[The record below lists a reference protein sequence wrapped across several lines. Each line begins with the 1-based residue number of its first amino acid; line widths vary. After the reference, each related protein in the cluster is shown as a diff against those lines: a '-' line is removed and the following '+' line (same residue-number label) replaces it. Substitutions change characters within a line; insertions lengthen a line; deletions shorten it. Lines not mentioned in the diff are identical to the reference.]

1 MKPLPLPYRVPLE
14 GTVLIEASAGT
25 GKTYTLERLITRH
38 ILWHGRT
45 IDEVLAVTFTN
56 AAATDIKLRL
66 HRFLK
71 RCLDH
76 DVLDSDQDIE
86 FLFSGCPEQVGEARL
101 RQRLS
106 DALADFDHAAVFT
119 IHGFCQR
126 LMQDYAIELAQPIP
140 LPALLED
147 ETALRLQVCEEFW
160 RHCGQNPEFADCLD
174 VALGSPSHLVKQ
186 LADLLSTAELKPDR
200 PVLAKPSLQTAFE
213 RLLACYQSQKKTAFE
228 ALESALRQEALNKND
243 FKSITDIESRFAELD
258 AFLMQPDFSVLPRF
272 KKLSFSG
279 IRELKN
285 KTKPDNPLFHQ
296 LDDWHA
302 VVDDFEDYQRNCRIY
317 LFHELRAFARRRLTV
332 LKSER
337 NVIGFDD
344 IIETVYRALES
355 DTNGSLAHKI
365 RIAYPV
371 ALVDEFQDTDERQWR
386 IFELIYRSGSPA
398 SLTLIGDPKQAIY
411 GFRGG
416 DIHTYLKVQALAGHR
431 ETLAYNFRS
440 NQALLDG
447 IESVFLARHTHPF
460 PESGIP
466 FVKVTAGHIGES
478 LHRDDGE
485 IPALAFFGPD
495 FQKQSGITEARID
508 CARHC
513 ADAISDLLNQAQSG
527 KISIK
532 HADADRPLTAGDIA
546 VLVSKHHE
554 AELIVKQLQQ
564 CGVAAVCVRRE
575 SLFDCYEALDIL
587 QILHAIEHSSSRM
600 ALTSAEN
607 GRLLRAAMEDGGYC
621 LDWASMAQRLEEVGP
636 LGALADMLHSAA
648 KRLLSSVD
656 GERQL
661 SNYSQVLEQL
671 QMGFGQSIGPGHY
684 LHWLGRQITL
694 ANETN
699 ADELVRP
706 KLDSS
711 KTRVRVMTLHQSKG
725 LEFGFVF
732 MPFTAIR
739 SSHKSAFTRFYD
751 GKQRC
756 LHLDPAHADP
766 ETRLRIEAEQ
776 ASEDLRLL
784 YVGMTRAKFGLRCG
798 WGWVKELEMS
808 SLGYLLLPKTP
819 VDGQSCSD
827 AVSRFCHSHE
837 TQYTELHRDK
847 GIYKAPLKVAAFKT
861 IPISWQINSFS
872 SLHRSQETLSF
883 KPADDEVSAVSTGL
897 KSPFKGADFGNA
909 LHRVL
914 EHYQPANWPEGVP
927 GTSAMSLCHD
937 ALIHY
942 GYSPELAMQGASLL
956 ATLAS
961 NTLLALLPE
970 GVRLLDL
977 PMTDQR
983 QELEFHLKLN
993 HVDGLDVLDLLHL
1006 HGYCIGRD
1014 RFGFTQRLNGL
1025 LNGRIDLLYRHQDKL
1040 HILDYKSNSLADYDP
1055 DSLRQSIADHEYDL
1069 QYLLYTVAV
1078 HRWLRFS
1085 RPEYAYARHFGGI
1098 RYLYVRGLDGMR
1110 PGRGVFSDMPAESLI
1125 NALDRCFSEQADAHG

>member
-1 MKPLPLPYRVPLE
+1 MKPLPLSYRVPLE

-25 GKTYTLERLITRH
+25 GKTYTLERLIARH
-38 ILWHGRT
+38 ILWHGKT

-71 RCLDH
+71 RCFDH
-76 DVLDSDQDIE
+76 DIFEADQDIE
-86 FLFSGCPEQVGEARL
+86 FLFSGCPAEVSEARL

-106 DALADFDHAAVFT
+106 DALADFDRASVFT

-147 ETALRLQVCEEFW
+147 ETELRLQVCEEFW
-160 RHCGQNPEFADCLD
+160 RQCGQNPEFVECLD
-174 VALGSPSHLVKQ
+174 VSLGSPSQLVKQ
-186 LADLLSTAELKPDR
+186 LAELLSTAELKPDKPALVR
-200 PVLAKPSLQTAFE
+200 PSLQAAFE
-213 RLLACYQSQKKTAFE
+213 RLLSCYQSQKQSAFRTLELARSNE
-228 ALESALRQEALNKND
+228 ALYKSD
-243 FKSITDIESRFAELD
+243 FKSIRDIEDRFAELD
-258 AFLMQPDFSVLPRF
+258 AFMMQPDFSVLPRF

-279 IRELKN
+279 IREKKN

-302 VVDDFEDYQRNCRIY
+302 VVDDFEDYQRKCRIY
-317 LFHELRAFARRRLTV
+317 LFHELREYARNRLTV

-344 IIETVYRALES
+344 IIETVYQALES
-355 DTNGSLAHKI
+355 DTNGSLARKI
-365 RIAYPV
+365 RNAYPV

-431 ETLAYNFRS
+431 ETLTYNFRS

-447 IESVFLARHTHPF
+447 IESVFLARQAHPF
-460 PESGIP
+460 PEPGIP
-466 FVKVTAGHIGES
+466 FVKVAAGRIGES
-478 LHRDDGE
+478 LHRTDGE
-485 IPALAFFGPD
+485 IPALAFFGPGC
-495 FQKQSGITEARID
+495 QKESGIAEARIS
-508 CARHC
+508 CARQC
-513 ADAISDLLNQAQSG
+513 ADAIAELLNLAQSG
-527 KISIK
+527 KVSIK
-532 HADADRPLTAGDIA
+532 HEDANRTLAAGDIA

-554 AELIVKQLQQ
+554 AELIVKQLQRR
-564 CGVAAVCVRRE
+564 GVAAVCVRRD

-587 QILHAIEHSSSRM
+587 QILHAIEHSSSQM
-600 ALTSAEN
+600 AQSSAEN
-607 GRLLRAAMEDGGYC
+607 GRLLRAVREDGRYC
-621 LDWASMAQRLEEVGP
+621 DWPLMSQKLAEVGP
-636 LGALADMLHSAA
+636 LGAFADLIQSVT
-648 KRLLSSVD
+648 KRFLSYPD

-661 SNYSQVLEQL
+661 ANYSQILEQL
-671 QMGFGQSIGPGHY
+671 QLGFCRSIGPGHY

-694 ANETN
+694 ANETK
-699 ADELVRP
+699 ADDLVRP

-711 KTRVRVMTLHQSKG
+711 KARVRVMTLHQSKG
-725 LEFGFVF
+725 LEFGMVF
-732 MPFTAIR
+732 LPFTAIR
-739 SSHKSAFTRFYD
+739 SSHNSELARFYD
-751 GKQRC
+751 GKKRC
-756 LHLDPAHADP
+756 LHLDPAHADIDTT
-766 ETRLRIEAEQ
+766 TRIDAEQ
-776 ASEDLRLL
+776 ASENLRLL

-798 WGWVKELEMS
+798 WGWVKELDLS

-827 AVSRFCHSHE
+827 AVAHFSHSHE
-837 TQYTELHRDK
+837 TQFTELHK
-847 GIYKAPLKVAAFKT
+847 NTEASKPILKIAAFKT
-861 IPISWQINSFS
+861 IPISWQISSFS
-872 SLHRSQETLSF
+872 SLHRSQVTPSF
-883 KPADDEVSAVSTGL
+883 KPADDEVSAISTGL
-897 KSPFKGADFGNA
+897 NSPFKGADFGNA

-914 EHYQPANWPEGVP
+914 EYYQPAIWPDGVP
-927 GTSAMSLCHD
+927 GTIAMTQCHE

-956 ATLAS
+956 AKLAS
-961 NTLLALLPE
+961 NTLLAKLPE

-977 PMTDQR
+977 PVSDQR

-993 HVDGLDVLDLLHL
+993 NVDGLKVLDLLHT

-1025 LNGRIDLLYRHQDKL
+1025 LNGKIDLLYRHQDKL
-1040 HILDYKSNSLADYDP
+1040 HILDYKSNSLTDYNP
-1055 DSLRQSIADHEYDL
+1055 SYLKQSIADHEYDL

-1078 HRWLRFS
+1078 HRWLRLS
-1085 RPEYAYARHFGGI
+1085 KPEYSYTRHFGGI
-1098 RYLYVRGLDGMR
+1098 RYLYVRGIDEMY
-1110 PGRGVFSDMPAESLI
+1110 PGRGIFSDMPAESLI
-1125 NALDRCFSEQADAHG
+1125 NALDRCFSEEANAHG

>member
-1 MKPLPLPYRVPLE
+1 MKPLPLSYRVPLE

-25 GKTYTLERLITRH
+25 GKTYTLERLIARH

-71 RCLDH
+71 RCFDH
-76 DVLDSDQDIE
+76 DLLEADEDIE
-86 FLFSGCPEQVGEARL
+86 FLFSECPAEVSEALL
-101 RQRLS
+101 RRRLS
-106 DALADFDHAAVFT
+106 DALADFDRASVFT

-174 VALGSPSHLVKQ
+174 VALGSPSDLVKQ
-186 LADLLSTAELKPDR
+186 LAELLSTAVLKPDK
-200 PVLAKPSLQTAFE
+200 PVLLKPSLQAAFE
-213 RLLACYQSQKKTAFE
+213 RLLACYQSQKQPAFD
-228 ALESALRQEALNKND
+228 ALELALTQDALHKTD
-243 FKSITDIESRFAELD
+243 FKSITDIERRFAELD
-258 AFLMQPDFSVLPRF
+258 AFMMQPDFSVLPRF
-272 KKLSFSG
+272 IKLSFSE
-279 IRELKN
+279 IREKKN

-296 LDDWHA
+296 LDEWHS
-302 VVDDFEDYQRNCRIY
+302 VVDEFEDYQRNCRIY
-317 LFHELRAFARRRLTV
+317 LFHELRVFARKRLAV

-344 IIETVYRALES
+344 IIETVHQSLES
-355 DTNGSLAHKI
+355 DTNGSLAQKI
-365 RIAYPV
+365 RNAYPV

-460 PESGIP
+460 PEPGIP
-466 FVKVTAGHIGES
+466 FVKVTAGHSGES
-478 LHRDDGE
+478 LHRVDGE
-485 IPALAFFGPD
+485 IPALSFFGSD
-495 FQKQSGITEARID
+495 CQNQSGITEARIS
-508 CARHC
+508 CARQC

-527 KISIK
+527 KISVK
-532 HADADRPLTAGDIA
+532 HTDADRSLAAGDIA
-546 VLVSKHHE
+546 VLVSKHQE
-554 AELIVKQLQQ
+554 AELIVKQLQRR
-564 CGVAAVCVRRE
+564 GVAAVCVRRE

-587 QILHAIEHSSSRM
+587 QILHAIEHSSSHM

-621 LDWASMAQRLEEVGP
+621 LDWALMAQRLEEVGP
-636 LGALADMLHSAA
+636 LGALADLLHSAA
-648 KRLLSSVD
+648 KRLLSSTD
-656 GERQL
+656 GERQMT
-661 SNYSQVLEQL
+661 NYSQVLEQL
-671 QMGFGQSIGPGHY
+671 QIGFCPSIGPGHY

-694 ANETN
+694 ANEAK
-699 ADELVRP
+699 ADGLVRP

-725 LEFGFVF
+725 LEFGLVF

-739 SSHKSAFTRFYD
+739 SSHKSAFARFYD
-751 GKQRC
+751 GQQRC
-756 LHLDPAHADP
+756 LHLDPAHADA
-766 ETRLRIEAEQ
+766 ETTTRIDAEQ
-776 ASEDLRLL
+776 ASENLRLL

-798 WGWVKELEMS
+798 WGWVKDLEMS

-827 AVSRFCHSHE
+827 AVSHFSHSHE
-837 TQYTELHRDK
+837 TNYTELHNNTEASR
-847 GIYKAPLKVAAFKT
+847 AQLKVAAFKT
-861 IPISWQINSFS
+861 LPISWQISSFS
-872 SLHRSQETLSF
+872 SLHRSQDTPSF
-883 KPADDEVSAVSTGL
+883 RPADDEVSAVSTGL

-914 EHYQPANWPEGVP
+914 EHYQPVDWPEGMP
-927 GTSAMSLCHD
+927 GTIAMSQCQY

-942 GYSPELAMQGASLL
+942 GYSPELAMQGASLI

-961 NTLLALLPE
+961 NTLLAQLPE

-977 PMTDQR
+977 PMADQR

-993 HVDGLDVLDLLHL
+993 HVDGLKVLDLLHL

-1025 LNGRIDLLYRHQDKL
+1025 LNGKIDLLYRHRDKL
-1040 HILDYKSNSLADYDP
+1040 HILDYKSNSLSDYDP
-1055 DSLRQSIADHEYDL
+1055 DSLKQSIADHEYDL

-1098 RYLYVRGLDGMR
+1098 RYLYVRGLDVMQ
-1110 PGRGVFSDMPAESLI
+1110 PGHGVFSDMPDESLI
-1125 NALDRCFSEQADAHG
+1125 NALDRCFCEEVDAHG